1 MLNGQQTQNLK
12 GISSLGRLEDN
23 YLAHVAKGERVLP
36 AFVANKNPKL
46 VKAIDQSISKY
57 GVNPNSF
64 IVGSEDVEINPQ
76 TGLPEFGWLSK
87 IARKLKKAVK
97 KIAPIAAVIP
107 GPWQPFATV
116 YNKANALNNIAKGE
130 ATLGDVL
137 TLGAGGTQKVGGEGG
152 AWESITSGDYK
163 NIGGGLTEAL
173 KTNVGSFMDA
183 PGKYL
188 SDIGKQVAKDQR
200 AGYGGIF
207 QNVGPDSYGGQF
219 IEQASS
225 LANPL
230 SGTGI
235 MNAVGMQGQMMPV
248 AQGTGEDSGFNNWL
262 KENFKE
268 GSGTVRPGW
277 DGMPDQRVILHNDGK
292 YYTQD
297 EARKLYNDLKETGQ
311 LTGSFF
317 GQKTPGW
324 IKSIGDA
331 ARGIVGGV
339 KDTFTAEID
348 PKTGK
353 VIKKPIIDPKLMALA
368 LMYGKL
374 TRDAAIRQSGG
385 MQDIRESLRP
395 DLAQQGVYNPG
406 GGFNVGINNSRLS
419 GIANPRLNPKL
430 LTMPSSITQ
439 LAAPLEASYE
449 TMPNAPVG
457 TLMPERFIPRRLDG
471 DNVMR
476 TYATGGQVID
486 MRNGG
491 ESAGPGTGTSDDVPA
506 MLSDG
511 EFVMTAK
518 ATRGAGA
525 FDVAEQGGGI
535 MLLPTGEASR
545 EKGTENMTTLMET
558 FARYG

>member
-1 MLNGQQTQNLK
+1 MEKGMLNGQQTQNLK

-173 KTNVGSFMDA
+173 GTNVGSFMDA

-235 MNAVGMQGQMMPV
+235 MNAAYAPELGIYSMEGQMMPI
-248 AQGTGEDSGFNNWL
+248 AQGQDTSITEWL
-262 KENFKE
+262 KRNFDPNDSITENGVQKFK
-268 GSGTVRPGW
+268 SII
-277 DGMPDQRVILHNDGK
+277 DGN
-292 YYTQD
+292 YYTVDQ
-297 EARKLYNDLKETGQ
+297 AKKMYQQGPG
-311 LTGSFF
+311 GSFF
-317 GQKTPGW
+317 GFRTPKI
-324 IKSIGDA
+324 IKGIGDA

-545 EKGTENMTTLMET
+545 ETGTENMTTLMET